1 MIIHKTDTKKSN
13 FKKFRYFNINQQNFL
28 NCVCELKEINMKK
41 EISKYIANNLFDIVP
56 YNIAVIDL
64 EHNIIAANKNF
75 REYFGKEEKKKCYE
89 VYKNHGKKCRHC
101 QIDRVFEYGE
111 TVVSNEPGIDRNGKT
126 CHYVVHLAPI
136 RSEEGLINYVIEMS
150 IDITDT
156 TMFQEQYNLL
166 FEKVPSYLTIIDRD
180 FRIVRANKKFRD
192 TFGDSKGKK
201 CYEVYKK
208 RKRKCRYCPAAQTF
222 KDGEEHIS
230 AEVGKS
236 FLGFETHYIVNTT
249 PLSTTREGVQ
259 LVMEIATDISD
270 LHNLEEQLRKAHD
283 LYATL
288 IDNAEDGII
297 AMNENDKV
305 ELINQSAKKIL
316 NWQSFKKPVLY
327 QIQEMLPHAF
337 FNKDIDDIIKSNLK
351 ETKVKTIDGE
361 EIPVKF
367 NALKLKSKKKD
378 IGKVAFIQDLRP
390 IIELEKQKLEAE
402 RLGAVGQTVAGLA
415 HTIKNLLMGLEG
427 GMYIVDIGLRKG
439 DAARIVEGWEILQKN
454 FYKTTNLVKGFLSFA
469 KGKLPTLSLTNPNK
483 IIEDIIELY
492 KETAKAQN
500 VSLIAELQNDIKPAL
515 LDPDGIEACVTNLLS
530 NAIDA
535 AVLREDKKGKV
546 ILRTIDMEDALIF
559 EVSDN
564 GCGMEAEVLKNV
576 FTTFFT
582 TKGSKGTGLGLLTT
596 NKIIIEHGGKIDVES
611 DIGKGSTF
619 RITLS
624 RKTLE
629 LLAKEIIK

>member
-1 MIIHKTDTKKSN
+1 
-13 FKKFRYFNINQQNFL
+13 
-28 NCVCELKEINMKK
+28 MKK
-41 EISKYIANNLFDIVP
+41 EISKYIANNLFDMVP
-56 YNIAVIDL
+56 YNIAIIDR
-64 EHNIIAANKNF
+64 EYNIIEANKNF

-101 QIDRVFEYGE
+101 QLDRVFDFGE
-111 TVVSNEPGIDRNGKT
+111 TIVSNESGIDKNGKT
-126 CHYVVHLAPI
+126 CHYVVHLAPVKNENDEI
-136 RSEEGLINYVIEMS
+136 KYIIEMS
-150 IDITDT
+150 VDITDT
-156 TMFQEQYNLL
+156 TRFQEQYNLL
-166 FEKVPSYLTIIDRD
+166 FERVPSYLTIIDKE

-222 KDGEEHIS
+222 KDGQEHIS

-249 PLSTTREGVQ
+249 PLSVTREGVQ

-283 LYATL
+283 FYATL
-288 IDNAEDGII
+288 IDNAEDGIL

-305 ELINQSAKKIL
+305 EIINQSAKKIL

-327 QIQEMLPHAF
+327 QVKEMLPEVF
-337 FNKDIDDIIKSNLK
+337 FKENNDDSSIVNLN
-351 ETKVKTIDGE
+351 ETKVKTSTGE
-361 EIPVKF
+361 DVPVRF

-390 IIELEKQKLEAE
+390 IIELEKKKLEAE

-439 DAARIVEGWEILQKN
+439 DATRIVEGWEILQKN

-469 KGKLPTLSLTNPNK
+469 KGKLPTLELTEPNK
-483 IIEDIIELY
+483 IIEEIIELY
-492 KETAKAQN
+492 KETAKSQN
-500 VSLIAELQNDIKPAL
+500 VKLIADLQKDLKPAL
-515 LDPDGIEACVTNLLS
+515 LDHEGIEACLTNLLS

-535 AVLREDKKGKV
+535 AVLREDKKGEV
-546 ILRTIDMEDALIF
+546 ILRTKDKDDLLIF
-559 EVSDN
+559 EVIDN

-596 NKIIIEHGGKIDVES
+596 NKIIIEHGGKIEVNSDVGE
-611 DIGKGSTF
+611 GSIF
-619 RITLS
+619 RISLS

-629 LLAKEIIK
+629 LLASEILN